1 MNNVE
6 YAQSLVDE
14 FELDLLDA
22 AEQELE
28 SLLLETEHSSQVHR
42 SELLDKLSS
51 SGGNFPVTPSSFY
64 LDTAWKLDTH
74 RFSDVISIRFEHM
87 VPGANELKRALSFYL
102 LPENSLM
109 HGINSNKSTL
119 TYCNDFSALEK
130 YLFIDTHLEVNT
142 AHLELISSKLIN
154 EALDRA
160 KNSNIPYQYFGLYRI
175 LKLWI
180 IVSENGLIPEELR
193 INVPLNKMESPER
206 KADMMNVFKGTY
218 QTWVSFSENE
228 LAHLMEYALFW
239 IEKAAPELAILEPH
253 IDAVLKANLKGKIT
267 RSKVDEELEKKFR
280 VVVEGR
286 TVMELNRTKTSH
298 QRAGNNWFYSWKT
311 NWYNALD
318 HVRNAVFIMIA
329 LISGAR
335 ASELAPLSINDIT
348 NDNAEGTGNFWLRIV
363 RYKTANDPN
372 YNGEIEHLP
381 LPEFVA
387 QSAIAYSKLRN
398 IGRKSQ
404 RHWLFRSNA
413 STKMPNEIQQF
424 TPQILKHVITQ
435 LSELLPIE
443 RLHVH
448 RFRKTIAEI
457 LINQDE
463 RNIDLIRALFG
474 HKTFKMTMQYIA
486 RNPAMVRTVAMTIE
500 HSFTEELKEIITAI
514 REGSYSGQTA
524 IRISEQMAAK
534 PDDFEGRR
542 IPLSVF
548 DYVSNL
554 LAGGKPLFI
563 KRTAVGTYCVTAEQ
577 FRQDNLPP
585 CIKGRD
591 FGDAIPKPDPSNC
604 HYECRKIVVVGKART
619 ALTDN
624 IKFYQRIL
632 DNDAVTLPDR
642 TRNEII
648 RKIKSYRF
656 HLDNLT
662 LGTFHTHHPDF
673 DDTQQQRIEKQGTL
687 ISLAEV

>member
-1 MNNVE
+1 MNNEE
-6 YAQSLVDE
+6 YAQSLLDE
-14 FELDLLDA
+14 FELDVRDA

-28 SLLLETEHSSQVHR
+28 SLLLGTAEDFKTR
-42 SELLDKLSS
+42 KSELLEKLHA
-51 SGGNFPVTPSSFY
+51 SGGDFPVSASSCY
-64 LDTAWKLDTH
+64 LDTHWKLDTP
-74 RFSDVISIRFEHM
+74 RFTDVVSIHFNHS
-87 VPGANELKRALSFYL
+87 VPGANDLKRALSFYL
-102 LPENSLM
+102 LPENSIF
-109 HGINSNKSTL
+109 HGITSNKSTL
-119 TYCNDFSALEK
+119 TYSNDFSSLEK
-130 YLFIDTHLEVNT
+130 HLFLDNHLEINNQT
-142 AHLELISSKLIN
+142 LELISSRLIT

-160 KNSNIPYQYFGLYRI
+160 KSTNIPFQYLGLHRI

-180 IVSENGLIPEELR
+180 ILSDNELIPEELR
-193 INVPLNKMESPER
+193 INVPLDKIDNPER
-206 KADMMNVFKGTY
+206 RTDLMNTMRGTY
-218 QTWVSFSENE
+218 QTWVSFSEGD

-239 IEKAAPELAILEPH
+239 IEKAAPKLSLLEPH
-253 IDAVLKANLKGKIT
+253 INAVLKANKNGKIT
-267 RSKVDEELEKKFR
+267 RSKIDNDLEKSFS
-280 VVVEGR
+280 VEVDGHI
-286 TVMELNRTKTSH
+286 VMELNRTKLSN
-298 QRAGNNWFYSWKT
+298 QKAGQNWTYSWKT
-311 NWYNALD
+311 NWYTALD
-318 HVRNAVFIMIA
+318 HVRNAIFIMIA

-348 NDNAEGTGNFWLRIV
+348 NDNSEGTGDFWLRIV

-372 YNGEIEHLP
+372 YNGEIEYLP
-381 LPEFVA
+381 LPSFVA

-398 IGRKSQ
+398 IGRKSE

-413 STKMPNEIQQF
+413 STKMPNEIQQL
-424 TPQILKHVITQ
+424 TTQILNHVVKQ
-435 LSELLPIE
+435 LRELLPIE

-486 RNPAMVRTVAMTIE
+486 RNPAMVRTVALTIE
-500 HSFTEELKEIITAI
+500 TSFTEELKEIIAAI
-514 REGSYSGQTA
+514 REGSYSGRAA

-542 IPLSVF
+542 IPISIF

-577 FRQDNLPP
+577 FRSDNLPP
-585 CIKGRD
+585 CIQGRD
-591 FGDAIPKPDPSNC
+591 FGDAAPKPDPSNC
-604 HYECRKIVVVGKART
+604 HYDCRKIVVVGKART

-632 DNDAVTLPDR
+632 DNTAVTLPAQ
-642 TRNEII
+642 TRDAILN
-648 RKIKSYRF
+648 KIKSYRF

-662 LGTFHTHHPDF
+662 LGNFHAHNSDF
-673 DDTQQQRIEKQGTL
+673 DDAQQIIDTL
-687 ISLAEV
+687 QV

>member
-1 MNNVE
+1 MNNEE
-6 YAQSLVDE
+6 YAQSLLDE
-14 FELDLLDA
+14 FELDVRDA

-28 SLLLETEHSSQVHR
+28 NLLLETAEDFKTHR
-42 SELLDKLSS
+42 SELLEKLDAT
-51 SGGNFPVTPSSFY
+51 GGDFPVSHSSRY
-64 LDTAWKLDTH
+64 LDKFWKLDTP
-74 RFSDVISIRFEHM
+74 RFADVVSIHFDHS
-87 VPGANELKRALSFYL
+87 VPGANDLKRALSFYL
-102 LPENSLM
+102 LPENSILQ
-109 HGINSNKSTL
+109 GINSNKSTL

-130 YLFIDTHLEVNT
+130 HLFSANHLEIDAQT
-142 AHLELISSKLIN
+142 LDLISSRLIT

-160 KNSNIPYQYFGLYRI
+160 KSTNIPFQYFGLYRI

-180 IVSENGLIPEELR
+180 ILSDNELIPEGLR
-193 INVPLNKMESPER
+193 INVPLDKIDNPER
-206 KADMMNVFKGTY
+206 KTDLMNTMRGTY
-218 QTWVSFSENE
+218 QTWVSFSEGD

-239 IEKAAPELAILEPH
+239 IEKAAPKLSLLEPQ
-253 IDAVLKANLKGKIT
+253 ITAVLEANKNGKIT
-267 RSKVDEELEKKFR
+267 RSKIDEDLENSFR
-280 VVVEGR
+280 VVVDGR

-298 QRAGNNWFYSWKT
+298 QRAGNNWSYSWKT
-311 NWYNALD
+311 NWYTALD

-348 NDNAEGTGNFWLRIV
+348 NDNSEGTGDFWLRIV

-372 YNGEIEHLP
+372 YNGEIEYLP
-381 LPEFVA
+381 LPSFVA

-398 IGRKSQ
+398 IGRKSE

-413 STKMPNEIQQF
+413 SMKMPNEIQQF
-424 TPQILKHVITQ
+424 TPQILNHVVKQ
-435 LSELLPIE
+435 LRDLLPIE

-486 RNPAMVRTVAMTIE
+486 RNPAMVRTVALTIE
-500 HSFTEELKEIITAI
+500 TSFTEELKEIIAAI

-542 IPLSVF
+542 IPLSLF

-577 FRQDNLPP
+577 FRSDNLPP
-585 CIKGRD
+585 CIQGRD
-591 FGDAIPKPDPSNC
+591 FGDAAPKPDPSNC
-604 HYECRKIVVVGKART
+604 HYDCRKIVVVGKART

-632 DNDAVTLPDR
+632 DNTAVTLPVQTKDAIL
-642 TRNEII
+642 N
-648 RKIKSYRF
+648 KIKSYKF

-662 LGTFHTHHPDF
+662 LGNFHAHNSDF
-673 DDTQQQRIEKQGTL
+673 DDAQQIIDTL
-687 ISLAEV
+687 QV